1 MARGGIPALMQEV
14 SYCIDGTG
22 GPWVTFV
29 TGIANDYSMWNGQVP
44 ALIRDFRVLRYDL
57 RGQGGTPAGER
68 EVTIQSLVTDLVA
81 LWDALGIAS
90 SHLVGLGLE
99 GAIAQ
104 AAAIDHP
111 GRVDR
116 LVPCCCRAQMVP
128 DFAALWHQ
136 LIATVKAQGIEPIVE
151 PTIERWFPEP
161 FRAANPA
168 LMDAVRRMIRRT
180 SVQGYLGCAAA
191 FLGLALEDRLPLIKA
206 RTLYL
211 SGADDHRGG
220 PSQLMAGLAA
230 KVPGARHAAIP
241 EAAHIANIQNPD
253 GFNRV
258 LVDFLSRG
266 K

>member
-1 MARGGIPALMQEV
+1 MSLAGAPLQEV
-14 SYCIDGTG
+14 SYRVEGTR

-29 TGIANDYSMWNGQVP
+29 TGIANDYSMWDAQVP
-44 ALIRDFRVLRYDL
+44 ALTGEFRVLRYDL
-57 RGQGGTPAGER
+57 PGQGGTPAGKGA
-68 EVTIQSLVTDLVA
+68 VTIESLVTDLVL
-81 LWDALGIAS
+81 LWDSLGIAS
-90 SHLVGLGLE
+90 SHLVGLGLG

-104 AAAIDHP
+104 AAAIRHAA
-111 GRVDR
+111 RVDR

-136 LIATVKAQGIEPIVE
+136 LIATVQGHGIEPIVE
-151 PTIERWFPEP
+151 PTLERWFPEP

-168 LMDAVRRMIRRT
+168 AMDAVRKMIRRT
-180 SVQGYLGCAAA
+180 SVPGYLGCAGA
-191 FLGLALEDRLPLIKA
+191 FLGLALEDRLHLIKA

-230 KVPGARHAAIP
+230 RVPGARHAAIAD
-241 EAAHIANIQNPD
+241 AAHIANIQNPD

-258 LVDFLSRG
+258 LVDFLSG
-266 K
+266 AK